1 MDWKNRKK
9 FLVLKIIAIESETRS
24 SLNLDKDTCDWQ
36 SICSETSLRFN
47 ISLREIFF
55 MSGSIRVTDI
65 SLSDMLDLR
74 GVSKHIDYQWQ
85 VSFSRF
91 RKLVVPD
98 SNALSLQ
105 LKIFSD
111 FFVPFLESTSN
122 FKHFEKQDDC
132 HSYFIIEITGCER
145 RG

>member
-1 MDWKNRKK
+1 MELPEMDWKNRKK

-47 ISLREIFF
+47 ISLRKIFF

-98 SNALSLQ
+98 SNAIIFTTENFFGFFRSISRIYIKFQTFWKTRWLS
-105 LKIFSD
+105 
-111 FFVPFLESTSN
+111 
-122 FKHFEKQDDC
+122 
-132 HSYFIIEITGCER
+132 
-145 RG
+145 

>member
-47 ISLREIFF
+47 ISLRKIFF

-98 SNALSLQ
+98 SNAIIFTTENFFGFFRSISRIYIKFQTFWKTRWLS
-105 LKIFSD
+105 
-111 FFVPFLESTSN
+111 
-122 FKHFEKQDDC
+122 
-132 HSYFIIEITGCER
+132 
-145 RG
+145 

>member
-98 SNALSLQ
+98 SNAIIFTTENFFGFFRSISRIYIKFQTFWKTRWLS
-105 LKIFSD
+105 
-111 FFVPFLESTSN
+111 
-122 FKHFEKQDDC
+122 
-132 HSYFIIEITGCER
+132 
-145 RG
+145 